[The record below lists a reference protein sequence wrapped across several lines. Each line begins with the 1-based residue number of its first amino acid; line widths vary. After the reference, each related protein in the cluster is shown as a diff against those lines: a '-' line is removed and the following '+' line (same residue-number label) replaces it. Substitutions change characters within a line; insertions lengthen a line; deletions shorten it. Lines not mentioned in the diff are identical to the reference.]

1 MNSRI
6 RLRASIG
13 EPLCDEGV
21 RGIVVSTAQ
30 AIGERT
36 GVRVE
41 VHEADLDT
49 IELEVE
55 GSNLEATALAAELRR
70 ITDQWHQQRHGR
82 PLWSEP

>member
-1 MNSRI
+1 MNTRI
-6 RLRASIG
+6 RLRAAVG
-13 EPLCDEGV
+13 DPLRDAGV
-21 RGIVVSTAQ
+21 RGIVTSTAR

-36 GVRVE
+36 GVRVS
-41 VHEADLDT
+41 VIEADLDA

-70 ITDQWHQQRHGR
+70 LTDQWHQQRHGT

>member
-6 RLRASIG
+6 RLRAFAG
-13 EPLCDEGV
+13 EPLGDEGV
-21 RGIVVSTAQ
+21 RGIVVSTAR

-82 PLWSEP
+82 PLWGEP